1 MILLSASKLAM
12 AFGADTLFS
21 DVSFHI
27 AERDKIGLVGVNGAG
42 KTTLFKMLLGE
53 EPPHG
58 GELFRNKQ
66 ARVGYLSQHTGEGSR
81 RTVWEEVL
89 EVFSELSDIEGELE
103 SLQGKMDAEP
113 PDLDALV
120 EKHHELSEEYEQ
132 KGGFTYKSRAKAA
145 LLGLGFSEGE
155 LSQRVSSLSGGQK
168 TRVYLARLLLSQ
180 NNLLL
185 LDEPTN
191 HLDIQSVE
199 WLEDYLKSYDGA
211 FVVISHDRYFLDKV
225 TKRTFILENGR
236 LSVYEGNYSEAMAKK
251 EAADEAILRH
261 DENTEKE
268 IKRLEG
274 IIKQQRQW
282 NREKNIRTAESKQK
296 VIDRLQKERVR
307 PDARPGEIRFRFE
320 VKQKGSQE
328 ALTASQLSKGFG
340 DKKLF
345 ENVELNIKNGE
356 RIFLLGPNGCGK
368 TTLFKILLGSLAA
381 DTGEVHRAV
390 STTFGYYDQIQADL
404 HGEKTVLSEVWDAFP
419 KMTETEIRNALA
431 AFLFQGEDVFK
442 VISALSGGEKARVAL
457 LKLMLE
463 GANFLLLDEPTNHLD
478 IASCEALEKAL
489 SGYNGTLFAVSHD
502 RYLINRMAEKI
513 FELGTDGIRVYLGNY
528 DDYLEKRKTVSAE
541 APIKKP
547 KQLDYQAQKAEA
559 AAKRRVASRLQRTE
573 EMVSETEAAIAA
585 CNEELLEPSLA
596 ADYVRAMEI
605 QKEMD
610 ALEEKLFSLMEEW
623 EALQTE
629 AAQWE
634 ALSQAEQ

>member
-12 AFGADTLFS
+12 AFGADTLFE

-27 AERDKIGLVGVNGAG
+27 AGQDKIGLVGVNGAG

-53 EPPHG
+53 ISPQK

-66 ARVGYLSQHTGEGSR
+66 AKVGYLSQHTGEGSR
-81 RTVWEEVL
+81 RTVWDEVL
-89 EVFSELSDIEGELE
+89 EVFSDLSAMEQELAH
-103 SLQGKMDAEP
+103 LQERMDARP
-113 PDLDALV
+113 PDLEALV
-120 EKHHELSEEYEQ
+120 EKHHNLSEEYERQ
-132 KGGFTYKSRAKAA
+132 GGFTYQSRAKAA

-155 LSQRVSSLSGGQK
+155 LSQAVSSLSGGQK

-199 WLEDYLKSYDGA
+199 WLENYLKSYEGA
-211 FVVISHDRYFLDKV
+211 FVVISHDRYFLDRV
-225 TKRTFILENGR
+225 TGRTFILENGR
-236 LSVYEGNYSEAMAKK
+236 LSVYEGNYSQAMAKK
-251 EAADEAILRH
+251 EASDEAILRH

-268 IKRLEG
+268 IKRLEAV
-274 IIKQQRQW
+274 IKQQRQW

-296 VIDRLQKERVR
+296 MIDRLQKERIR
-307 PDARPGEIRFRFE
+307 PDARPKEIHFQFTA
-320 VKQKGSQE
+320 KQKGSQE
-328 ALTASQLSKGFG
+328 ALTASELSKGFG

-345 ENVELNIKNGE
+345 QNVGLNIKNGE

-368 TTLFKILLGSLAA
+368 TTLLKILLGKLSP
-381 DTGEVHRAV
+381 DSGQVHRAV

-404 HGEKTVLSEVWDAFP
+404 HGEKTVMDEVWDAFP

-431 AFLFQGEDVFK
+431 AFLFRGDDVFK
-442 VISALSGGEKARVAL
+442 VISSLSGGEKARVAL

-489 SGYNGTLFAVSHD
+489 FGYDGTLFVVSHD

-513 FELGTDGIRVYLGNY
+513 FELGDEGIKVYLGNY
-528 DDYLEKRKTVSAE
+528 DDYLEKRKTDSVE
-541 APIKKP
+541 AVQKKP
-547 KQLDYQAQKAEA
+547 KQLDYQAQKAQA
-559 AAKRRVASRLQRTE
+559 AAKRRVASRLQKAE
-573 EMVSETEAAIAA
+573 AEVAETEAAIAA
-585 CNEELLEPSLA
+585 YNEELLKPELA

-605 QKEMD
+605 QKEID
-610 ALEEKLFSLMEEW
+610 ALEEKLLSLMEEW
-623 EALQTE
+623 ETLQNE

-634 ALSQAEQ
+634 ELS